1 VSECAAHGLSDVRG
15 MPDCLWEDL
24 GPDETAGEAP
34 EAPQR

>member
-24 GPDETAGEAP
+24 APDEVAAEPPAT
-34 EAPQR
+34 PQR